1 VQQGPDYVL
10 DVIAG
15 TVPYDDAGVKQ
26 AYETYGKWAK
36 DPAYTVGGA
45 EGTVST
51 AFLDAI
57 YKVFSDPPE
66 AMMVKQSGFAGAE
79 VAKQYPDLEYGVDYD
94 FFGVP
99 GAQGLQGGTDNM
111 MVFNNTPAVKAF
123 VAYLTSEAGAKK
135 WAEVGF
141 DLSPNSKAVGAYTD
155 PALSKKLSPVALARP
170 SGRPSWTMSTM
181 PPLWTQPWLKQLQC
195 KQQQRSNNHV
205 QKGAIPDGES
215 PPISINQRD
224 RSSSCRIERRT
235 SMDDDRVPKIMRQGK
250 IVPWLYVAPA
260 LLIMT
265 AFIVYPGFNTLLLS
279 FKNADSTQS
288 AAAACLEGEPCW
300 GILENFRY
308 ALTAPIMLSAFRNN
322 LLWVILMVGG
332 TVGMGLLI
340 AVLADR
346 VKYESLAKAIIFMP
360 MAISFVGAGIIWKFV
375 YAYGTSQVQIGLL
388 NAIVTALGGEPVS
401 WLSEPAVN
409 NFALIIV
416 GVWMWTGF
424 CMTILS
430 AALKGVP
437 TEILEA
443 ARVDGA
449 NEWTVFWKIMVPI
462 IMPTIAV
469 VVTTM
474 VINVLKIFDIVYV
487 MTGGN
492 YGTEVIANRM
502 YGEMYIS
509 HQSGRSAAIAVIL
522 ILLTVPF
529 MIWNVRRFREQEAIR

>member
-1 VQQGPDYVL
+1 MG
-10 DVIAG
+10 
-15 TVPYDDAGVKQ
+15 
-26 AYETYGKWAK
+26 
-36 DPAYTVGGA
+36 
-45 EGTVST
+45 
-51 AFLDAI
+51 
-57 YKVFSDPPE
+57 
-66 AMMVKQSGFAGAE
+66 
-79 VAKQYPDLEYGVDYD
+79 
-94 FFGVP
+94 
-99 GAQGLQGGTDNM
+99 
-111 MVFNNTPAVKAF
+111 
-123 VAYLTSEAGAKK
+123 
-135 WAEVGF
+135 
-141 DLSPNSKAVGAYTD
+141 
-155 PALSKKLSPVALARP
+155 
-170 SGRPSWTMSTM
+170 
-181 PPLWTQPWLKQLQC
+181 
-195 KQQQRSNNHV
+195 
-205 QKGAIPDGES
+205 
-215 PPISINQRD
+215 
-224 RSSSCRIERRT
+224 
-235 SMDDDRVPKIMRQGK
+235 DDRVPKIMKQGK

-265 AFIVYPGFNTLLLS
+265 AFIVYPGINTLLLS

-308 ALTAPIMLSAFRNN
+308 ALTAPIMLNAFRNN

-449 NEWTVFWKIMVPI
+449 NEWTVFWRIMVPI